1 MSFMNSTLF
10 RQITATVMVIAIAKL
25 TVFFNNPAIMWW
37 FIAPA
42 IVATAEPDGKDGKEN
57 DRTTSE

>member
-1 MSFMNSTLF
+1 MNFIQSSLF
-10 RQITATVMVIAIAKL
+10 RQITATAMVIVIAKL

-37 FIAPA
+37 LIAPA
-42 IVATAEPDGKDGKEN
+42 IVAIAEPDGKDGGEN